1 MKKLAFIPGIFLL
14 PLLLTFC
21 KNKQENSEA
30 NVPLTEKTEWLY
42 FGDSIST
49 EGAIDAN
56 ELAEKLKGKDSIV
69 IKLTGKIEEV
79 CQKKGCWMNMDI
91 GNQQSMRVRFKDY
104 GFFVPKDA
112 AGKTVY
118 ISGTAF
124 TDTIPVSELRHYAE
138 DAGKSKT
145 EIEKITEPEISISF
159 EANGVLIKK

>member
-14 PLLLTFC
+14 SLLLTFC